1 MYLKKITLKNIKCF
15 NELSINFTEKHQAR
29 LWTTLFGENG
39 LGKSTLL
46 QAIGVV
52 LAGPSAVRELLPV
65 AEGWVRRGE
74 PYGEIEAELLW
85 TEGDTLIPG
94 WPKKVTPY
102 IVRYIVTG
110 SDPERLPESLA
121 KEFYYTVPTL
131 VPWPG
136 EGTSK
141 QRENITKDMR
151 RLQQSAYA
159 EGKAGWLGCGYGP
172 FRRLSGGSQ
181 DADRILYAERKS
193 ARFVTLFR
201 EDAALTNATEWLIKL
216 YNTARDGDV
225 AGQRALAHVRNVFAY
240 DLFPEPIELEV
251 NAQNA
256 LLKTGERVQVPLR
269 DLSDGYRSML
279 ALSIDLL
286 RWLINAFPEDEN
298 PMNHSGVVLIDEL
311 DAHLHPRWQREIGH
325 WLRAKFPKIQFIVAT
340 HSPFLAQVA
349 DVVSEGVPGLS
360 SDTNQVGS
368 GNICLRSTE
377 YGVQADADIEPTR
390 DLRADQIYQ
399 SPLFDLT
406 SLYSP
411 PTQRLLERHQSL
423 YSKQQTGLL
432 SKEEKQELE
441 QLAFWRDS
449 LPIMSDTRERRQE
462 QNLHRAVQHHNDLLQ
477 EIA

>member
-1 MYLKKITLKNIKCF
+1 MYLRRLTLKNIKCF
-15 NELSINFTEKHQAR
+15 HELSIDFTEKKQAR

-65 AEGWVRRGE
+65 AEGWVRRGA

-85 TEGDTLIPG
+85 TEGDTLIQG

-102 IVRYIVTG
+102 VVRYIVTG

-159 EGKAGWLGCGYGP
+159 EGKTGWLGCGYGP

-181 DADRILYAERKS
+181 EADRILYGERKS
-193 ARFVTLFR
+193 SRFVTLFR

-216 YNTARDGDV
+216 YNTARDGDS
-225 AGQRALAHVRNVFAY
+225 AGQQALTQVRSVFAKN
-240 DLFPEPIELEV
+240 LFPESIELEV
-251 NAQNA
+251 TAQNA
-256 LLKTGERVQVPLR
+256 VLRTNKQMEIPLH

-286 RWLINAFPEDEN
+286 RWMTKAFPDAEN
-298 PMNHSGVVLIDEL
+298 PMNCPGVVLIDEL

-349 DVVSEGVPGLS
+349 DAVSEGIPGPL
-360 SDTNQVGS
+360 SDTEQVVG
-368 GNICLRSTE
+368 GNIRLRVTDQ
-377 YGVQADADIEPTR
+377 GVQADPDIESTR

-399 SPLFDLT
+399 SPLFDLE

-411 PTQRLLERHQSL
+411 PTERLLDRHQSL
-423 YSKQQTGLL
+423 YSKQQTGSL
-432 SKEEKQELE
+432 SELEEQELV
-441 QLAFWRDS
+441 QLDFWRGN
-449 LPIMSDTRERRQE
+449 LLIMPSIVERQQE
-462 QNLHRAVQHHNDLLQ
+462 QNLRKAVQRHVSHLR
-477 EIA
+477 EIE

>member
-1 MYLKKITLKNIKCF
+1 MYLKRLTLKNIKCF
-15 NELSINFTEKHQAR
+15 HELSIDFTEKNQAR

-46 QAIGVV
+46 QAIGAV

-65 AEGWVRRGE
+65 AEGWVRQGD

-85 TEGDTLIPG
+85 TEGDTLIQG
-94 WPKKVTPY
+94 WPKTKMPY
-102 IVRYIVTG
+102 IVRYIITG

-121 KEFYYTVPTL
+121 KEFYYTVPTF

-159 EGKAGWLGCGYGP
+159 EGKTGWLGCGYGP

-216 YNTARDGDV
+216 YNTARDGDS
-225 AGQRALAHVRNVFAY
+225 AGQRALTQVRSVFAHN
-240 DLFPEPIELEV
+240 LFPESIELEV
-251 NAQNA
+251 TAQNA
-256 LLKTGERVQVPLR
+256 LLRTDKQTEIPLR

-279 ALSIDLL
+279 ALGIDLL
-286 RWLINAFPEDEN
+286 RWLTKAFPDAEN
-298 PMNHSGVVLIDEL
+298 PMDCPGVVLIDEL

-325 WLRAKFPKIQFIVAT
+325 WLRTKFPKIQFIVAT

-349 DVVSEGVPGLS
+349 DAILEGIPDLS
-360 SDTNQVGS
+360 SDATQVGS
-368 GNICLRSTE
+368 GNIRLKFTD
-377 YGVQADADIEPTR
+377 YGVQADTDIEPTR

-399 SPLFDLT
+399 SPLFDLA

-411 PTQRLLERHQSL
+411 PTQKLLERHQAL
-423 YSKQQTGLL
+423 YSKQQEGVL

-449 LPIMSDTRERRQE
+449 LPILSDVGERRRE
-462 QNLHRAVQHHNDLLQ
+462 QNFHRAIRHHGDLLQ
-477 EIA
+477 EIV